1 MLKKFTSINKNTV
14 ITAIVVFVLMCAK
27 TFFEL
32 YDIGTV
38 GMKIILLTVASGA
51 AFALFFCA
59 YFSSNGAK
67 DLEGRDV
74 VGIIALLYVLALL
87 VNGGV
92 VNDES
97 LIFTIAISVMLLML
111 KNFYLIIAVAVISVI
126 LALFFNYAAV
136 TSIPASMGVSMV
148 IFAGLFEKEKKLS
161 KKKALKEEAKVSKTK
176 EKVIFAVCE
185 AVMLAAVIYA
195 EYERRFTVSFE
206 AFKVF
211 WIYSVAGAILFVVLV
226 ALAVLSV
233 KNKKTAIEALGY
245 FVPAALLVPPLMM
258 GSRMIPM
265 AVTAGLL
272 MMFVMCC
279 SEKTFINE
287 LVEKG
292 YGAVRQKI
300 GKKAETE
307 E

>member
-1 MLKKFTSINKNTV
+1 MLKKFPSINKNTV
-14 ITAIVVFVLMCAK
+14 ITAVVVFVLVCAK
-27 TFFEL
+27 TIFEI

-38 GMKIILLTVASGA
+38 GMNIILLTVASA
-51 AFALFFCA
+51 VAFSLLFCA

-67 DLEGRDV
+67 DLEGRDI
-74 VGIIALLYVLALL
+74 VGIIALLYALAFL

-92 VNDES
+92 VNNES
-97 LIFTIAISVMLLML
+97 LIFTIAISIMFLMF

-126 LALFFNYAAV
+126 LALFFEFAAV
-136 TSIPASMGVSMV
+136 TCIPASMGVSMV

-161 KKKALKEEAKVSKTK
+161 KKKALKEEPQVNKTK
-176 EKVIFAVCE
+176 EKVVFAVCE
-185 AVMLAAVIYA
+185 AVMLASVIYA
-195 EYERRFTVSFE
+195 EYERRFTISFE
-206 AFKVF
+206 AFKIF
-211 WIYSVAGAILFVVLV
+211 WIFSIAGAVLFVALVVLA
-226 ALAVLSV
+226 ALSL
-233 KNKKTAIEALGY
+233 KNKKNAVEVLGY
-245 FVPAALLVPPLMM
+245 FVPAVLLVPPLMM

-272 MMFVMCC
+272 MMFIMCC

-287 LVEKG
+287 LVEKV

-300 GKKAETE
+300 SKKAVTE